1 MQKVKLL
8 LMTLLLGVTGCATT
22 PPAPPAPRFSAPDLV
37 VNRLWGWEQTETPVE
52 SFQSPDP
59 KRFTLYLAADGKA
72 QVTFDCN
79 RGGGSYR
86 IAQGTLSFSPLTST
100 KMACPVENAPLDQRF
115 SRQLQGVAG
124 FFVQN
129 GMLHLEVPMDGG
141 TMRFS
146 ELKP

>member
-1 MQKVKLL
+1 M
-8 LMTLLLGVTGCATT
+8 
-22 PPAPPAPRFSAPDLV
+22 
-37 VNRLWGWEQTETPVE
+37 E

-86 IAQGTLSFSPLTST
+86 IAQGTLSSVRWTST
-100 KMACPVENAPLDQRF
+100 RMACPVENAPLDQRF

-124 FFVQN
+124 FLYRTACCIF
-129 GMLHLEVPMDGG
+129 EVPMDGG